1 MERKM
6 IISLL
11 IGYITALLP
20 IWDWN
25 TRLELFAGTYDRG
38 GCQSIRRH
46 AEKKIKSSCTG
57 IHEPGFRHLRQLQYN
72 KYNTQAAECQF
83 RQE

>member
-11 IGYITALLP
+11 IGHITALLP

-25 TRLELFAGTYDRG
+25 TRLELFVGTIVL
-38 GCQSIRRH
+38 SITCLVILIWLQ
-46 AEKKIKSSCTG
+46 EKRKVIKKALTSANMRS
-57 IHEPGFRHLRQLQYN
+57 L
-72 KYNTQAAECQF
+72 
-83 RQE
+83 

>member
-1 MERKM
+1 M

-25 TRLELFAGTYDRG
+25 GRLELFAGTIVLSIMCLAILIWLQEKRKVIKKALTSANMRG
-38 GCQSIRRH
+38 
-46 AEKKIKSSCTG
+46 
-57 IHEPGFRHLRQLQYN
+57 L
-72 KYNTQAAECQF
+72 
-83 RQE
+83 

>member
-1 MERKM
+1 M

-25 TRLELFAGTYDRG
+25 TRPELFAGTIVL
-38 GCQSIRRH
+38 SITCL
-46 AEKKIKSSCTG
+46 AILNWLQEKG
-57 IHEPGFRHLRQLQYN
+57 ENEMLRTDFNGYKEFEN
-72 KYNTQAAECQF
+72 K
-83 RQE
+83 

>member
-1 MERKM
+1 M

-25 TRLELFAGTYDRG
+25 GRMELFAGTIVL
-38 GCQSIRRH
+38 SITCLVILIWLY
-46 AEKKIKSSCTG
+46 EKRKAIKKALTSANMRS
-57 IHEPGFRHLRQLQYN
+57 L
-72 KYNTQAAECQF
+72 
-83 RQE
+83 

>member
-1 MERKM
+1 M

-25 TRLELFAGTYDRG
+25 TRLELFAGTIVL
-38 GCQSIRRH
+38 SITCLAILIWLQEKRKEKTLRRTH
-46 AEKKIKSSCTG
+46 ADVCG
-57 IHEPGFRHLRQLQYN
+57 
-72 KYNTQAAECQF
+72 
-83 RQE
+83 

>member
-1 MERKM
+1 M

-25 TRLELFAGTYDRG
+25 TRLELFAGTIVL
-38 GCQSIRRH
+38 SITCLAILIWLQEKRKVIKKSPHVCKHERLIK
-46 AEKKIKSSCTG
+46 KKI
-57 IHEPGFRHLRQLQYN
+57 I
-72 KYNTQAAECQF
+72 
-83 RQE
+83 